1 MQGFGQQGCA
11 KLLLRFLKRVISWA
25 ETVLETTKRANEP
38 KQAGKQGMRRK
49 LAHKAGESIMH
60 FLTGRRYRV
69 PKEGLVVIQD
79 RGLADE
85 ATKLS
90 LIKSFNCLFA
100 SRA

>member
-1 MQGFGQQGCA
+1 MLNCCSALSG
-11 KLLLRFLKRVISWA
+11 VISWA

-79 RGLADE
+79 SGLADE

-90 LIKSFNCLFA
+90 LIKSFNCLFV
-100 SRA
+100 SRARAISGTGRC